1 MVRNIVFDMGMVLMD
16 YHPLETCRAAAGNED
31 DALAIFAALFTH
43 PEWVKLDDDSIEQ
56 DELSRRAQA
65 RLADPRLKALVPGI
79 LDAMPY
85 NILSPIPAMID
96 LARWTLDRG
105 FRVYL
110 LSNANLAVSRH
121 RDIVPLLEC
130 FDGVIFSADEKMMK
144 PNPAIYQLL
153 TDRFALEPS
162 ECLFIDDNENNTQ
175 AALDA
180 GWQAYRFDGVV
191 PALRRTLEMLA
202 VPPEN

>member
-31 DALAIFAALFTH
+31 DAQAIFAALFSH
-43 PEWVKLDDDSIEQ
+43 PEWVKLDDDSMEQ

-65 RLADPRLKALVPGI
+65 RLTDPRLKALVPEI

-85 NILSPIPAMID
+85 NILAPIPAMID
-96 LARWTLDRG
+96 TARWALDVG

-121 RDIVPLLEC
+121 REIVPLLER

-144 PNPAIYQLL
+144 PNPAIYRLL
-153 TDRFALEPS
+153 TDRFGLEPS
-162 ECLFIDDNENNTQ
+162 ECLFIDDNEYNTQ
-175 AALDA
+175 AARDA
-180 GWQAYRFDGVV
+180 GWQTYRFDGDVL
-191 PALRRTLEMLA
+191 ALRHALEALTT
-202 VPPEN
+202 PK